1 MDLFDLRLCNLD
13 YPRFGNKNKPQ
24 PDIYHYVAKTLFGKD
39 EAAQK
44 VIAFEDTQV
53 SLASP
58 MGAKIKCVAVPSEW
72 AVDHDFSSA
81 VRRVKEVTD
90 IAVDSNK
97 AIEVL
102 SKMCEP

>member
-1 MDLFDLRLCNLD
+1 MGLLSAAKEQGIKTVFASTTDHSVADAIATQFGLMDLFDLRLCNLD

-24 PDIYHYVAKTLFGKD
+24 PDIYRYVVKTLFGKD

-58 MGAKIKCVAVPSEW
+58 MGAKIKCVA
-72 AVDHDFSSA
+72 
-81 VRRVKEVTD
+81 
-90 IAVDSNK
+90 
-97 AIEVL
+97 
-102 SKMCEP
+102 